1 MSCYSSV
8 PSFINHAGMLSF
20 MEHSDLNYLHVA
32 DTSTA
37 QLEQVVKK
45 STSVGLI
52 DGSNRLNVSFKCLV
66 VLLIH
71 SKDGWLIR

>member
-1 MSCYSSV
+1 
-8 PSFINHAGMLSF
+8 

-52 DGSNRLNVSFKCLV
+52 DGSNRRECLF
-66 VLLIH
+66 
-71 SKDGWLIR
+71 